1 MNLEFVL
8 ATENPQGVKLDEPGV
23 HPIQVSNPVQD
34 CEVFM
39 TDKANLKYLWD
50 TDKYINIMLYPFKQ
64 DENSEGV
71 ILGISHLPYTIK
83 PDYLE
88 GLNQLMVF
96 PATVRSNILIVFL
109 LIIHI

>member
-1 MNLEFVL
+1 
-8 ATENPQGVKLDEPGV
+8 
-23 HPIQVSNPVQD
+23 
-34 CEVFM
+34 M